1 MSEPCLTCSKTKAPL
16 TCGICK
22 GAICKS
28 CTQFVEEEAFSFLSE
43 VPKDLR
49 HQAYCFQC
57 FDNQVKPQLDTYN
70 SMIEQ
75 AKQIIIFTKK
85 ESKIT
90 RLMKRMEAPFEV
102 KECAGEYEAT
112 MRLAF
117 KAVQANYNVL
127 IDFELTHKKVREG
140 SYQKLIWNGSAIG
153 VSIEPHKL
161 PKERTR
167 S

>member
-1 MSEPCLTCSKTKAPL
+1 MSE
-16 TCGICK
+16 I
-22 GAICKS
+22 
-28 CTQFVEEEAFSFLSE
+28 
-43 VPKDLR
+43 PKNLK
-49 HQAYCFQC
+49 HQTYCFQC
-57 FDNQVKPQLDTYN
+57 YDNQVKPQVDTYN
-70 SMIEQ
+70 SNMER
-75 AKQIIIFTKK
+75 AKQILIFTKK

-90 RLMKRMEAPFEV
+90 RLMKRLDAPFEV

-127 IDFELTHKKVREG
+127 IDFELTHKKVRNG
-140 SYQKLIWNGSAIG
+140 SFQNLIWNGSAIG

>member
-1 MSEPCLTCSKTKAPL
+1 MSESCATCFKSKAHL

-22 GAICKS
+22 SAICKS

-43 VPKDLR
+43 VPEDLR
-49 HQAYCFQC
+49 HQTYCFQC

-70 SMIEQ
+70 SDMQ
-75 AKQIIIFTKK
+75 RAKQILIFTKK
-85 ESKIT
+85 EAKIT
-90 RLMKRMEAPFEV
+90 RLMKRLEAPFEV
-102 KECAGEYEAT
+102 KDCAGEYEAT

-117 KAVQANYNVL
+117 KAVQANFNVL
-127 IDFELTHKKVREG
+127 IDFQLNHKKVRTG
-140 SYQKLIWNGSAIG
+140 SYQKLVWNGSAIG
-153 VSIEPHKL
+153 VSIEPQKL